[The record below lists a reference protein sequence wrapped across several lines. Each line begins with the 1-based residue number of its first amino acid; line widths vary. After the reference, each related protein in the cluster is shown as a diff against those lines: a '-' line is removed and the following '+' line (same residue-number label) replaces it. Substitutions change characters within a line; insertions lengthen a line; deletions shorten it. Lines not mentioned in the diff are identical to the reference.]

1 MRQSIARKQWC
12 SMMPDLPRQ
21 FLETLRQW
29 IGPFVAAVVIGL
41 VAVLT
46 YRILNEYRWP
56 DISEA
61 IATMP
66 PAWIVRGA
74 IFAAMSYV
82 CLTFFDWI
90 ALRCVRR
97 PLPWRRAALAS
108 FTSLS
113 IGHNVGFAGLSS
125 GAVRYRFYARWG
137 LSLEDVAKLVIFCGI
152 TVAMGL
158 VAVAGCSLLLKPSLA
173 SSLIGLNPG
182 IARAAGVS
190 LLTIP
195 TAYVG
200 LTFVRTSITLFR
212 WRVQLPSTGL
222 AAAQIGAGS
231 LNYLCVAACLHQ
243 LLGGSGAVGYF
254 EVAAA
259 YVLANTGV
267 IASHV
272 PGGIGVLE
280 SIILSLLPGASVL
293 AALLMFRVVYYLAPL
308 ALGLT
313 LLALSEVLLKPR
325 QAWSAQTKA
334 SLQKP

>member
-1 MRQSIARKQWC
+1 
-12 SMMPDLPRQ
+12 MPDQPRR

-29 IGPFVAAVVIGL
+29 IGPFMAAVVIGL
-41 VAVLT
+41 VAILA
-46 YRILNEYRWP
+46 YRILNEYRWA

-61 IATMP
+61 IAAMP
-66 PAWIVRGA
+66 AAWIVRGA
-74 IFAAMSYV
+74 MFAAMSYL

-90 ALRCVRR
+90 ALRCVNR

-158 VAVAGCSLLLKPSLA
+158 VTVAGCSLLLKPSLA
-173 SSLIGLNPG
+173 SSLVGLNPG
-182 IARAAGVS
+182 VVRAAGVS
-190 LLTIP
+190 LLAVP
-195 TAYVG
+195 AAYVG

-212 WRVQLPSTGL
+212 WRVQLPSTEL
-222 AAAQIGAGS
+222 AAAQVGVGS
-231 LNYLCVAACLHQ
+231 LNYLCVAACLLQ

-325 QAWSAQTKA
+325 QAWPAPAAAKA

>member
-1 MRQSIARKQWC
+1 
-12 SMMPDLPRQ
+12 MPDQPRR

-29 IGPFVAAVVIGL
+29 VGPLMAAVVIAL
-41 VAVLT
+41 VAILA
-46 YRILNEYRWP
+46 YRVLNEYRWA
-56 DISEA
+56 DIGAA
-61 IATMP
+61 IAAMP

-74 IFAAMSYV
+74 IFAALSYL

-90 ALRCVRR
+90 ALRCVNR

-158 VAVAGCSLLLKPSLA
+158 VTVGGCSLLLKPSLA
-173 SSLIGLNPG
+173 SSLAGLSPAV
-182 IARAAGVS
+182 ARVAGLS
-190 LLTIP
+190 LLAIP
-195 TAYVG
+195 AAYVG
-200 LTFVRTSITLFR
+200 LTFVKTSVTLFR
-212 WRVQLPSTGL
+212 WQVQLPSTGL
-222 AAAQIGAGS
+222 AAAQVGVGS

-243 LLGGSGAVGYF
+243 LLGGMSSVGYF
-254 EVAAA
+254 DVATA

-280 SIILSLLPGASVL
+280 SIVLSLLPGAAVL

-308 ALGLT
+308 ALGLA
-313 LLALSEVLLKPR
+313 LLALSEILLKPR
-325 QAWSAQTKA
+325 QAWPARATAKA